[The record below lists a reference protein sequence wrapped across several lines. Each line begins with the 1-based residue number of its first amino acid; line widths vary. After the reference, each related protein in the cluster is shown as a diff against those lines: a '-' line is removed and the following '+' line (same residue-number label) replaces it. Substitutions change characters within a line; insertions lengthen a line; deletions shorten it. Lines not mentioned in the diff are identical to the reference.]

1 MIQADDRQ
9 LDSIRIGEEASF
21 ERIISN
27 EDVQAFAD
35 ISGDYNPLHM
45 DDEYA
50 STTEFGRRIVHGMF
64 LGALVSRLIGM
75 HLPGRRALLMEE
87 SIEFKKPV
95 HIGDT
100 VKIEG
105 AVMNASRSTGV
116 MELSFKIHAGE
127 ILIASGR
134 ANILVRDK

>member
-87 SIEFKKPV
+87 SIEFKNPCTSGTRLKLR
-95 HIGDT
+95 
-100 VKIEG
+100 E
-105 AVMNASRSTGV
+105 RS
-116 MELSFKIHAGE
+116 
-127 ILIASGR
+127 
-134 ANILVRDK
+134 